1 LRRAT
6 MSEEKEHAA
15 EEPVVRQQDYVPKP
29 PSPEAI
35 KEISRQQELI
45 TDEWSGEEQPRDH
58 ERGRERDPAPA

>member
-1 LRRAT
+1 
-6 MSEEKEHAA
+6 MNEKKDHAA

-45 TDEWSGEEQPRDH
+45 TDEWSGEEQPR
-58 ERGRERDPAPA
+58 GREREGERDPPPA